1 MKRAACLLLVSA
13 VLLTGCWNRTEVN
26 DLAIVQCSAYDKDG
40 DHYRVSVSFPL
51 VSQMTGTRGGGGGT
65 GGKEGQNNYVESA
78 DAEAIRT
85 ALANLQRK
93 LSRRLYFAHRRVLL
107 IGEEMARH
115 GVSAILDNIARFP
128 ENRISTFVLVAEG
141 SALQLMQTP
150 VLMEHIPAEMF
161 REILTTVMKS
171 PVTAKDFIH
180 AILTEGIDPYTLAF
194 DRTETKT
201 GDKAADTIAVHGLA
215 VFRDDRLMGILD
227 AKHLNG
233 ALLALDQLRRPV
245 FSVKLPGSDHSVTA
259 QFLQISSRLEPIVS
273 GQDVRMRF
281 TFSGMYEISTN
292 ESENALIRFEESN
305 RITKAIEDRIR
316 QEVSAAVKEIQTRFK
331 ADIFGFG
338 SALWRNH
345 PGVWRKVSKQWHD
358 LYPQVPVEYRFDIR
372 MEHVG
377 TLNLPVHENP
387 NP

>member
-1 MKRAACLLLVSA
+1 GGGGSRHRLGADGHHRFADGHRQPLDSPLQPGHHDAHAAVSDDDHGRHFRAARHRGGHGADHHPPVAAALLRRSLPVRPGPGFAEGPPRPVLPSVLAETDVPQPRHRPPQPEADGRTFELGTGGIVAMKRAACLLLVSA
-13 VLLTGCWNRTEVN
+13 VLLTGCWDRTEVN

-150 VLMEHIPAEMF
+150 VLMERIPAEMF
-161 REILTTVMKS
+161 REILTTFMKS

-233 ALLALDQLRRPV
+233 ALLALDQLRRP
-245 FSVKLPGSDHSVTA
+245 
-259 QFLQISSRLEPIVS
+259 
-273 GQDVRMRF
+273 
-281 TFSGMYEISTN
+281 
-292 ESENALIRFEESN
+292 
-305 RITKAIEDRIR
+305 
-316 QEVSAAVKEIQTRFK
+316 
-331 ADIFGFG
+331 
-338 SALWRNH
+338 
-345 PGVWRKVSKQWHD
+345 
-358 LYPQVPVEYRFDIR
+358 
-372 MEHVG
+372 
-377 TLNLPVHENP
+377 
-387 NP
+387 